1 MGARIAGMLT
11 VISKSISRSKYL
23 FENLYHHNNEKSS
36 KARGCNST
44 HIEQAAC
51 QSQISLP
58 CTSTQFCRGRGQMG
72 GHISHGTPCH
82 TPHTP
87 SHRSAAG
94 TSAHPLEG
102 EGVQEQGMEEG
113 GTDTPGLLDMHLVI
127 AKNTGKLSFIDP
139 KLWL

>member
-1 MGARIAGMLT
+1 MSTVPLYKKLMLMNILIHRYLIILFMGARTAGMLT
-11 VISKSISRSKYL
+11 IISKSTSRSKYL
-23 FENLYHHNNEKSS
+23 FENLYHHNNTEKSS

-102 EGVQEQGMEEG
+102 EGV
-113 GTDTPGLLDMHLVI
+113 
-127 AKNTGKLSFIDP
+127 
-139 KLWL
+139 